1 MAEYGVVVFGAGPS
15 TWRSPVGAT
24 EFWIGLTAILAVWVL
39 KGWLWWRQRNRNS
52 DRRDAPDRWL

>member
-1 MAEYGVVVFGAGPS
+1 VFGAEPS